1 MSDEHDS
8 WLNDAFGLDLRQ
20 SLGKIKDDAVAAID
34 SATSAVTQAA
44 QEVQGAVEGAIA
56 GVAGA
61 AAGAAKKI
69 AGAVAPPGAL
79 GAGQGGAGGGS
90 GSFPLRGSV
99 GRGGKNAASDVRA
112 VQAALGIGVD
122 GQCGGQTIA
131 AIEAFQRNMG
141 MAKADGRVDAGGG
154 TERALAGG
162 ARPSPGSTP
171 AGGDAGSLLD
181 QLPGNAALPLAT
193 NAGILE
199 TAEAALIAA
208 GEVTGVSPAARQVG
222 AVASQAGSIV
232 GRPPVG
238 RGRVGVRRG
247 AGPGAGRIPGPL
259 AQTGI
264 EGVRAGAWGGDDRR
278 RHRRGGDRRRRRS
291 DRHRAR
297 RHGGRRHRGRS
308 DQYPGGGHDRVGRD
322 VRGGGCRHGRRCLV
336 HGRRWWRRSA
346 HRTRSTETSAGTRGS
361 EGKRAADSRTG

>member
-1 MSDEHDS
+1 
-8 WLNDAFGLDLRQ
+8 LDLRQ

-34 SATSAVTQAA
+34 SATSTVTQAA

-61 AAGAAKKI
+61 A
-69 AGAVAPPGAL
+69 
-79 GAGQGGAGGGS
+79 QGGAGGGS

-162 ARPSPGSTP
+162 ARPSPRSTP

-181 QLPGNAALPLAT
+181 QLPGNAAGPLAT

-199 TAEAALIAA
+199 AAEAALIAA

-232 GRPPVG
+232 ADDPLSAGAGLGFGAVQGLAPGGFLVPSPKPESKAFELG
-238 RGRVGVRRG
+238 RGVGMIGGGIAAVAIGGGEEVIGTGLDATGVGAIVGVPINILG
-247 AGPGAGRIPGPL
+247 AVTIAS
-259 AQTGI
+259 
-264 EGVRAGAWGGDDRR
+264 GV
-278 RHRRGGDRRRRRS
+278 
-291 DRHRAR
+291 
-297 RHGGRRHRGRS
+297 
-308 DQYPGGGHDRVGRD
+308 
-322 VRGGGCRHGRRCLV
+322 
-336 HGRRWWRRSA
+336 
-346 HRTRSTETSAGTRGS
+346 TSAGVGVATVG
-361 EGKRAADSRTG
+361 